1 MNGEVRVV
9 GFHSPLHLVS
19 CNRATEGVRRVAE
32 SDVEGNLVA
41 LDIAVEIADL
51 VMTSGYFVR
60 SGEFG
65 SFLIEDVG
73 GLYDIAVAGVFS
85 FHGPGARDFG
95 SERGHRAEDD
105 QEGCAERNSDSVV
118 LWRIPCEESLT
129 IAMRGYCTEER
140 G

>member
-32 SDVEGNLVA
+32 SDVEGNVVA
-41 LDIAVEIADL
+41 LEIAVEIADL
-51 VMTSGYFVR
+51 VMTSGYFDVR
-60 SGEFG
+60 ESLAPSCLKTYVAFTTSPSRG
-65 SFLIEDVG
+65 SLVSMVQVPVTSAANAG
-73 GLYDIAVAGVFS
+73 IALRTIKRVAQ
-85 FHGPGARDFG
+85 
-95 SERGHRAEDD
+95 RAILTF
-105 QEGCAERNSDSVV
+105 VV

-129 IAMRGYCTEER
+129 IAMRGYCTEGR